1 MKLRKGKQK
10 RTSAVDK
17 DVLDSWNPR
26 TTLGKKVKAGEIT
39 NLYDILKSGKPILE
53 SEIVD
58 FLLPNLMQET
68 IELSSTQRM
77 TDSGRKAKYR
87 AVVVVGDGQEY
98 IGIGQGKADEVR
110 PAIEAAVKDAKLN
123 IIHVNLG
130 CGSSQCDCKLKHSL
144 PIKISGKHGGVRI
157 TLTPAP
163 RGTGIVANKVVK
175 KVIQLAG
182 IKDIWTKA
190 EGRTK
195 NRFNTSM
202 AVVNAIDQLN
212 KIRVKQE
219 FS

>member
-10 RTSAVDK
+10 RASAVEK

-39 NLYDILKSGKPILE
+39 NLNDILKSGKPILE

-123 IIHVNLG
+123 ITHVNLG
-130 CGSSQCDCKLKHSL
+130 CGSSQCDCKTRHSL
-144 PIKISGKHGGVRI
+144 PIQITGKHGGVKI

-202 AVVNAIDQLN
+202 AVVDAIDQLN

>member
-10 RTSAVDK
+10 RASAVEQSI
-17 DVLDSWNPR
+17 LDSWNPK
-26 TTLGKKVKAGEIT
+26 TELGRKVKAKEIV
-39 NLYDILKSGKPILE
+39 NLSDILKSGKPILE

-58 FLLPNLMQET
+58 VLLPNLMQET

-110 PAIEAAVKDAKLN
+110 PAIEAAVRDAKYN
-123 IIHVNLG
+123 IAHVNLG
-130 CGSSQCDCKLKHSL
+130 CGSSQCDCGSKHSL
-144 PIKISGKHGGVRI
+144 PIQITGKHGGVKI
-157 TLTPAP
+157 TLRPAP
-163 RGTGIVANKVVK
+163 RGTGIVANRIVK
-175 KVIQLAG
+175 KVLQLAG
-182 IKDIWTKA
+182 VKDIWTKA

-202 AVVNAIDQLN
+202 AVVDALDQLN
-212 KIRVKQE
+212 RIRVKKE

>member
-10 RTSAVDK
+10 RASAVEK

-39 NLYDILKSGKPILE
+39 NLNDILKSGKPILE

-123 IIHVNLG
+123 ITHVNLG
-130 CGSSQCDCKLKHSL
+130 CGSSQCDCKTRHSL
-144 PIKISGKHGGVRI
+144 PIQITGKHGGVKI

-163 RGTGIVANKVVK
+163 RGTGIVANTVVR

-202 AVVNAIDQLN
+202 AVVDAIDQLN

>member
-10 RTSAVDK
+10 RASAVEK
-17 DVLDSWNPR
+17 DVLDSWNPK

-39 NLYDILKSGKPILE
+39 NLSDVLKSGKPILE

-98 IGIGQGKADEVR
+98 IGIGQGKAEEVR

-123 IIHVNLG
+123 IVHVNLG
-130 CGSSQCDCKLKHSL
+130 CGSSQCDCKTKHSL
-144 PIKISGKHGGVRI
+144 PIKVVGKHGGVRI

-202 AVVNAIDQLN
+202 AVVDAIDQLN

>member
-10 RTSAVDK
+10 RASAVEK
-17 DVLDSWNPR
+17 DVLDSWNPK

-39 NLYDILKSGKPILE
+39 NLSDVLKSGKPILE

-98 IGIGQGKADEVR
+98 IGIGQGKAEEVR

-123 IIHVNLG
+123 IVHVNLG
-130 CGSSQCDCKLKHSL
+130 CGSSQCNCKTKHSL
-144 PIKISGKHGGVRI
+144 PIKVVGKHGGVRI

-202 AVVNAIDQLN
+202 AVVDAIDQLN
-212 KIRVKQE
+212 KIRMKQE

>member
-10 RTSAVDK
+10 RASAVEK
-17 DVLDSWNPR
+17 DVLDSWNPK

-39 NLYDILKSGKPILE
+39 NLSDVLKSGKPILE

-98 IGIGQGKADEVR
+98 IGIGQGKAEEVR

-123 IIHVNLG
+123 IVHVNLG
-130 CGSSQCDCKLKHSL
+130 CGSSQCDCKTKHSL
-144 PIKISGKHGGVRI
+144 PIKVVGKHGGVRI

>member
-10 RTSAVDK
+10 RSSAIQK
-17 DVLDSWNPR
+17 DLLDSWVPK
-26 TTLGKKVKAGEIT
+26 TELGKKVKSGEIVS
-39 NLYDILKSGKPILE
+39 LLDILKSGKPILE

-58 FLLPNLMQET
+58 YLLPNLMQET

-110 PAIEAAVKDAKLN
+110 PAIEAAIKDAKFN
-123 IIHVNLG
+123 ITHVNLG
-130 CGSSQCDCKLKHSL
+130 CGSSQCNCGSKHSL
-144 PIKISGKHGGVRI
+144 PIQITGKHGGVKI
-157 TLTPAP
+157 TLRPAP
-163 RGTGIVANKVVK
+163 RGTGLVGNRIVKRVL
-175 KVIQLAG
+175 QLAG
-182 IKDIWTKA
+182 VKDIWTKA

-202 AVVNAIDQLN
+202 AVVAALDELN
-212 KIRVKQE
+212 KIRVMKE